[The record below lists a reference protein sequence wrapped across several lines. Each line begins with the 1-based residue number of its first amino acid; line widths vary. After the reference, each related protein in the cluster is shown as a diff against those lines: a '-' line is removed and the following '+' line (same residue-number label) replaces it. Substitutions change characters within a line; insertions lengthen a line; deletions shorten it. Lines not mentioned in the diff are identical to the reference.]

1 VTTLASQLTGT
12 QAVTSMM
19 NFGASGEVTIKAPL
33 PLPVSLVSTRLE
45 WLTAA
50 KVAAA
55 FSGMFLGGV
64 APMPNVQLGV
74 QAVTPNQVTNIA
86 NAGNV
91 QNNYTINVT
100 APNGDPQA
108 IADVIRREL
117 DNRDRIARAGGVPTR
132 RF

>member
-1 VTTLASQLTGT
+1 
-12 QAVTSMM
+12 
-19 NFGASGEVTIKAPL
+19 
-33 PLPVSLVSTRLE
+33 
-45 WLTAA
+45 
-50 KVAAA
+50 
-55 FSGMFLGGV
+55 MFLGGV